1 MLSNAVTRG
10 LSWFQPWAVRP
21 TGVCSWRCIAMHRG
35 ARRGELQ
42 ARRERRRNLQVP
54 EGWLRL
60 SANIVGEGGDASELL
75 SVVIPR
81 GQGTTS
87 SFYRARRCGLQSHRV
102 ALSPACGSMTYN
114 VVELTSVLANLASG
128 RRRDRSCDRPGAAWR
143 VVASGLLFDR
153 RPYANSR
160 AWLTE
165 DRRLHSGGRG
175 DCRCFRPAT
184 YQGEYPR

>member
-1 MLSNAVTRG
+1 
-10 LSWFQPWAVRP
+10 
-21 TGVCSWRCIAMHRG
+21 
-35 ARRGELQ
+35 
-42 ARRERRRNLQVP
+42 
-54 EGWLRL
+54 LRL

-75 SVVIPR
+75 SVVVPR

-87 SFYRARRCGLQSHRV
+87 SFYRARGGGLQSHRV

-114 VVELTSVLANLASG
+114 VVELTSVLANLTSG
-128 RRRDRSCDRPGAAWR
+128 RRRDRSCDRPGAASR

-165 DRRLHSGGRG
+165 DRKLHSGGRG
-175 DCRCFRPAT
+175 D
-184 YQGEYPR
+184 